1 MQRFTVIT
9 GTIFEGSNIDLQKW
23 FLAYYMLTN
32 TSKGIAS
39 TQLAKQLGIT
49 QKTAWF
55 MLHRLRQLAKQDF
68 QIFKGTVE
76 VDETFIDG
84 KEKNKHASKKK
95 GALTPKAPII
105 GIIERD
111 TKKIKASHVQNTKAM
126 TLKGYIYDN
135 VAFGSSIMTDD
146 NMVYRK
152 INPCYDHKSVS
163 HSMKEYVNGTCHTN
177 NIESFWSMFK
187 RNYIGTY
194 HYMSKKHL
202 QKYINEYVF
211 RYNYK
216 KSNSFDFMARL
227 CEQPKMS
234 YKELING

>member
-1 MQRFTVIT
+1 MTNTVFHATKLSLRYWFMVMNYLSESSKGVSSVQISKDLEIRQ
-9 GTIFEGSNIDLQKW
+9 GTVWHILTRLRD
-23 FLAYYMLTN
+23 LTN
-32 TSKGIAS
+32 QENLKLSGV
-39 TQLAKQLGIT
+39 
-49 QKTAWF
+49 
-55 MLHRLRQLAKQDF
+55 
-68 QIFKGTVE
+68 VE
-76 VDETFIDG
+76 VDETFVRG

-152 INPCYDHKSVS
+152 INPCYNHKSVS

-177 NIESFWSMFK
+177 NIENFWSLFK
-187 RNYIGTY
+187 RGYIGIY

-202 QKYINEYVF
+202 QKYVNEYVF
-211 RYNYK
+211 RYNNRDQKEKFSLLFNNLYK
-216 KSNSFDFMARL
+216 KT
-227 CEQPKMS
+227 KT
-234 YKELING
+234 YKELVNA